1 MSTVESIIG
10 GVLVEWDEKKA
21 AINKQKHGVS
31 FEDAALVFTD
41 INRIERRDKTHS
53 QDEDRWQAI
62 GMVEDILFV
71 VYTERVETLRIIM
84 ARKLML
90 TKGENIMER
99 RIIYRGQKPTPEQ
112 VERLR
117 ALKAENRPIVY
128 DDEFPELTDEE
139 LKEFRR
145 VNPRRKDKAVG

>member
-53 QDEDRWQAI
+53 QDEDRRQVV
-62 GMVEDILFV
+62 GMVEDVLFV
-71 VYTERVETLRIIM
+71 VYTERGEAARIIM
-84 ARKLML
+84 AREASPK
-90 TKGENIMER
+90 ER
-99 RIIYRGQKPTPEQ
+99 REY
-112 VERLR
+112 
-117 ALKAENRPIVY
+117 Y
-128 DDEFPELTDEE
+128 DSATSYL
-139 LKEFRR
+139 
-145 VNPRRKDKAVG
+145 